1 MARADRKVRRVLYWF
16 LKKLAVGPVAKTL
29 WRPWIEGLE
38 NLPLDQPAI
47 IASNHLAVCDS
58 LFLPLMVSRQMAFPA
73 KKEYFTA
80 PGVKG
85 WGKRV
90 FLTGVGQVPIDRSGG
105 IAAKSALAELEQVL
119 ADGGLVGFYP
129 EGTRSPDGRLYRGK
143 TGVAR
148 LALASRVPVIPA
160 AMVDTDKIQPIGR
173 VMPKLRPR
181 PGVRLGRPLDFS
193 RYDGMAGDRFV
204 ERSMTDE
211 LMYELM
217 RLSGQEYVD
226 VYAAKVKAEM
236 DRIGRR
242 GPRAARAAAE
252 AVALQADPD
261 LADRS
266 PRRRAS

>member
-1 MARADRKVRRVLYWF
+1 MLYGF
-16 LKKLAVGPVAKTL
+16 LKQLAVGPPAKAL

-38 NLPLDQPAI
+38 HLPTDGPAI
-47 IASNHLAVCDS
+47 VASNHLAVCDS
-58 LFLPLMVSRQMAFPA
+58 VFLPIMVPRQVAFPA
-73 KKEYFTA
+73 KQEYFTQ

-90 FLTGVGQVPIDRSGG
+90 FMRGVGQVPIDRSGG
-105 IAAKSALAELEQVL
+105 AAARSALAELEKVL
-119 ADGGLVGFYP
+119 ADGGVVGFYP

-148 LALASRVPVIPA
+148 LALASRAPVIPA
-160 AMVDTDKIQPIGR
+160 AMVGTDRIQPIGR
-173 VMPKLRPR
+173 VLPKLRPR
-181 PGVRLGRPLDFS
+181 PGIRLGRPLDFS

-204 ERSMTDE
+204 ERSLTDE

-226 VYAAKVKAEM
+226 VYAAKVKSEM
-236 DRIGRR
+236 DRVGRR
-242 GPRAARAAAE
+242 GPRAARSAAE

-266 PRRRAS
+266 PRSRAS

>member
-1 MARADRKVRRVLYWF
+1 MLYWV
-16 LKKLAVGPVAKTL
+16 LKQLAVGPVAKPL
-29 WRPWIEGLE
+29 WRPWIEGAE
-38 NLPLDQPAI
+38 NIPAGGGAI

-58 LFLPLMVSRQMAFPA
+58 LFLPLLVSRQLAFPA
-73 KKEYFTA
+73 KKEYFTQ

-85 WGKRV
+85 LAKRL
-90 FLTGVGQVPIDRSGG
+90 FLTGVRQVPIDRGG
-105 IAAKSALAELEQVL
+105 GAAALSALAELETVL
-119 ADGGLVGFYP
+119 RDGGLVGFYP

-148 LALASRVPVIPA
+148 LALAARVPVIPA
-160 AMVDTDKIQPIGR
+160 AMVNTDKIQPIGK
-173 VMPKLRPR
+173 VLPKLRPR

-204 ERSMTDE
+204 ERALTDQ

-217 RLSGQEYVD
+217 HLSGQEYVD
-226 VYAAKVKAEM
+226 VYAANVKREM
-236 DRIGRR
+236 DRMGRR

-252 AVALQADPD
+252 AVALQTDPD